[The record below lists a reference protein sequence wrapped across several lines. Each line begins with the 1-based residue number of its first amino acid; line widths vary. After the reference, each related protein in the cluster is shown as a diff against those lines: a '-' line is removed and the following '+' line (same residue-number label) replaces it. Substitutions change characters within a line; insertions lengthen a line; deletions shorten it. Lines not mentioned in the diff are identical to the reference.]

1 LQANDI
7 DIRAEEVEFALI
19 EAKKIGKN
27 ACELVDENR
36 FKGAIADL
44 IHEVS
49 GTVVEGNE
57 EEWDI
62 MFYDMVSV
70 AAGEFY
76 GPDIFTPGAVT
87 PDMLEA
93 LNRDVDMLISYG
105 LREEYIERSRGP
117 AYKFHWSNG
126 LAEWYVAFSRLK
138 AGTTVRLDA
147 NEFIGYG
154 KKADLEE
161 AAKQLNPLPL
171 YTGSFEYKE
180 RKYPMKEGEMTWQE
194 ALLAARRWAETK
206 NPAALVYI
214 NSLLSGEV
222 EKRAEE
228 YGKMGFPGT
237 DRQSAIRT
245 QLLYV
250 LNNLS
255 GWRGEE
261 ARAAKV
267 VLRSVASGD
276 TPARQEDPSE
286 EETRRRLQQ
295 LVNAAALERE
305 EIERFLASEGK
316 DTQIWDTRE
325 LQADFEVMGFLAP
338 FVAVRRKSDGQ
349 VGSLLFQHAPRYYWD
364 FTPDTPSH
372 YTDDEMAHLKRD
384 QYDDALEI
392 HRETHHLA
400 QLLAEYASAAGQEA
414 RERELG
420 LPRRKGGRGTK
431 RRKRSPSKIVGITK
445 AGMDYWDKDPKRRT
459 TQRRQEIR
467 SGSTDAEHEL
477 WLLGLMYGAP
487 PEETDELHPL
497 FMRRYGRHVDSLIA
511 KGYLREFPRRADPS
525 RDNVNIDPYI
535 FLPLYWGARDRGEE
549 LFIYEGREWLVAY
562 ARYVVE
568 AAGWA
573 DVTPEELSRG
583 DDYPGP
589 SHYTA
594 ETPQGALESM
604 EDRLTADQQ
613 FTRRMLL
620 ERLEQ
625 AVIGVPQPV
634 AEPVAEPE
642 PEPVPVEE
650 APLTGRARG
659 IVMANAIRDHI
670 INLGEL
676 GVAEEENPRSVAAAL
691 RERFPDIT
699 ERDVSNALREL
710 RKTMGDATPKLG
722 RSPTVRTPKAPPPV
736 RRGKATGPRS
746 LAVQAYVL
754 SIREDLAD
762 KTSVDIA
769 NALRDDWPG
778 ITPGNVGSA
787 LTDKFLADHN
797 LPKLRDA
804 RLVVPPPPPLV
815 IETGEAAD
823 VPPGTS
829 LLDRLRQHEKPE
841 RQTRNGDSWSR
852 KYFFTLTEAEHDAND
867 AWFEGMLRL
876 LKDDGILGV
885 PTLQKAFNKRGEE
898 VPFPGTNNPPN
909 RLIQT
914 GGLYGI

>member
-1 LQANDI
+1 MPHRRPHNRWKHLRDAICLNDGAAIEEVMQANDI
-7 DIRAEEVEFALI
+7 DVRADEVEFALI
-19 EAKKIGKN
+19 EAKRIGKN
-27 ACELVDENR
+27 ACELVDEDR
-36 FKGAIADL
+36 FKSAIADL

-49 GTVVEGNE
+49 GETVEGDE
-57 EEWDI
+57 AEWNM
-62 MFYDMVSV
+62 MFHDMVSV

-105 LREEYIERSRGP
+105 LREEHIERGRGP
-117 AYKFHWSNG
+117 AYKFHWSNAG
-126 LAEWYVAFSRLK
+126 AEWYVAFSRLK
-138 AGTTVRLDA
+138 AGTTIRLDA

-267 VLRSVASGD
+267 VLRSVAKGD

-305 EIERFLASEGK
+305 EIERFLTSEGM

-349 VGSLLFQHAPRYYWD
+349 VGSLLFQHAPRYYWA
-364 FTPDTPSH
+364 FTPNTSEPSH
-372 YTDDEMAHLKRD
+372 YTDDER
-384 QYDDALEI
+384 
-392 HRETHHLA
+392 
-400 QLLAEYASAAGQEA
+400 AA
-414 RERELG
+414 
-420 LPRRKGGRGTK
+420 
-431 RRKRSPSKIVGITK
+431 PSKIVRVTK
-445 AGMDYWDKDPKRRT
+445 KGWDWFNLEGLSYYNRRSQYIPSTPESERLWEDMLAFGQVVIELDHDEMVQGKTVNTDDYPDLEPFS
-459 TQRRQEIR
+459 E
-467 SGSTDAEHEL
+467 S
-477 WLLGLMYGAP
+477 
-487 PEETDELHPL
+487 
-497 FMRRYGRHVDSLIA
+497 VDRLIA
-511 KGYLREFPRRADPS
+511 KGYLRERPA
-525 RDNVNIDPYI
+525 
-535 FLPLYWGARDRGEE
+535 
-549 LFIYEGREWLVAY
+549 
-562 ARYVVE
+562 
-568 AAGWA
+568 
-573 DVTPEELSRG
+573 
-583 DDYPGP
+583 P
-589 SHYTA
+589 SHYTDDERA
-594 ETPQGALESM
+594 AFDLLRDAHNTGHHEGLLPTEK
-604 EDRLTADQQ
+604 LTADQQ
-613 FTRRMLL
+613 ATRRMLL
-620 ERLEQ
+620 ERMEQ
-625 AVIGVPQPV
+625 PLIGIPEP
-634 AEPVAEPE
+634 EPVAEPE
-642 PEPVPVEE
+642 PVEEVPVEE
-650 APLTGRARG
+650 IPLGGRARG

-670 INLGEL
+670 INLGVL
-676 GVAEEENPRSVAAAL
+676 GEAGNENPRSVAAAL
-691 RERFPDIT
+691 RERFPDIE

-787 LTDKFLADHN
+787 LTDKFLTDHN

-804 RLVVPPPPPLV
+804 RIVVPPPPPLV
-815 IETGEAAD
+815 VETGEAAD

-829 LLDRLRQHEKPE
+829 LLERLRQHEKPE

-867 AWFEGMLRL
+867 AWFEGMLTL
-876 LKDDGILGV
+876 LAPDGILGV

-909 RLIQT
+909 RVIQT
-914 GGLYGI
+914 GGPYGI